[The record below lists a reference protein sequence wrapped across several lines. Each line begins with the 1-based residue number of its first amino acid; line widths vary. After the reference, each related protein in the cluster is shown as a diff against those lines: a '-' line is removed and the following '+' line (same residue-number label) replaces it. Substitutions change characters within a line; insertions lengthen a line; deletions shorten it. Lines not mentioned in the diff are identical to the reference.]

1 MIRIN
6 LLPAEERPTT
16 RSFSLPKSPAM
27 LAVGL
32 FLLVASPIAVTALK
46 QQATVT
52 GLRGAVAEAQEE
64 SERLK
69 PEIDKINRLN
79 QQTRELNH
87 RIQVVSDLDKGSTYY
102 VEMLDKMS
110 QMLPK
115 HMWLTKL
122 EEDESRPGVAKIEGF
137 TFTNLLVAD
146 LMVRLEKA
154 GYFDDVVLVL
164 IERKMIEGRE
174 ALQFQIEARLT
185 FSMDKEESRELP

>member
-16 RSFSLPKSPAM
+16 RSFQLPKSPALM
-27 LAVGL
+27 AVGL
-32 FLLVASPIAVTALK
+32 FLLVASPIAVTAIK
-46 QQATVT
+46 QSSTVS
-52 GLRGAVAEAQEE
+52 GLREAVAEAKEE

-87 RIQVVSDLDKGSTYY
+87 RIGVVKDLDKASTYY
-102 VEMLDKMS
+102 VEMLDRLS

-115 HMWLTKL
+115 HMWLTKV
-122 EEDESRPGVAKIEGF
+122 EEDEARPGVATIQGY

-154 GYFDDVVLVL
+154 EYFDDVVLVL
-164 IERKMIEGRE
+164 IERKLIDGRE
-174 ALQFQIEARLT
+174 ALQFEVETRLT
-185 FSMDKEESRELP
+185 FSTDKEESRELS

>member
-1 MIRIN
+1 
-6 LLPAEERPTT
+6 
-16 RSFSLPKSPAM
+16 M

-32 FLLVASPIAVTALK
+32 FLLVASPIAVTALR
-46 QQATVT
+46 QQAAVS
-52 GLRGAVAEAQEE
+52 GLRGAVAEAKEE

-69 PEIDKINRLN
+69 PEIEKINRLN

-102 VEMLDKMS
+102 VEMLDQLS

-115 HMWLTKL
+115 HMWLTKV
-122 EEDESRPGVAKIEGF
+122 EEDENRPGVATIEGY

-164 IERKMIEGRE
+164 IERKLIEGRE

-185 FSMDKEESRELP
+185 FSTGKEASRELP

>member
-6 LLPAEERPTT
+6 LLPAEERTKT
-16 RSFSLPKSPAM
+16 RSFQLPKSPA
-27 LAVGL
+27 LVAVAL
-32 FLLVASPIAVTALK
+32 FLLLASPIAVTAIK
-46 QQATVT
+46 QGTTVS
-52 GLRGAVAEAQEE
+52 GLRDAVAEAKAE

-87 RIQVVSDLDKGSTYY
+87 RIGVIQELDQASTYY
-102 VEMLDKMS
+102 VEMLDKLS
-110 QMLPK
+110 QIIPK
-115 HMWLTKL
+115 HMWLTKVA
-122 EEDESRPGVAKIEGF
+122 EDSGRPGVATVQGF

-164 IERKMIEGRE
+164 IEQKLIDGRE
-174 ALQFQIEARLT
+174 ALQFEVEARLT
-185 FSMDKEESRELP
+185 YSTDKEERRELP

>member
-16 RSFSLPKSPAM
+16 RSFSLPKSPVM

-32 FLLVASPIAVTALK
+32 FLLVASPIAVTAIK
-46 QQATVT
+46 QQSTVS
-52 GLRGAVAEAQEE
+52 GLREAVTEAKEE

-69 PEIDKINRLN
+69 PEIEKINRLN

-87 RIQVVSDLDKGSTYY
+87 RIRVVSDLDKGSTYY
-102 VEMLDKMS
+102 VEMLDQLS

-115 HMWLTKL
+115 HMWLTKV
-122 EEDESRPGVAKIEGF
+122 EEDESRPGVATIEGY

-154 GYFDDVVLVL
+154 GYFDDVVLVV
-164 IERKMIEGRE
+164 IERKLIEGRE
-174 ALQFQIEARLT
+174 ALQFEIEARLT
-185 FSMDKEESRELP
+185 FSTDKEESRELP